1 MHTFQIAPTVL
12 DNYRIGK
19 LTDERINALIA
30 QANEQLEEIA
40 QNKAVYEK
48 FLKEV
53 DAPEKIDNIVL
64 WMLLMSNE
72 DIVEEY
78 IDEFG
83 KKYREMIPVSDL
95 ADLLVHAVHLKK
107 LQNIDLEG
115 FDYFLDYQ
123 DSGKDEMDQ
132 YAFMNVL
139 LYTQRAKEAPM
150 EF

>member
-1 MHTFQIAPTVL
+1 MQTYQIANPVL
-12 DNYRIGK
+12 DNYRTNK
-19 LTDERINALIA
+19 LTDERIDFLIA

-40 QNKAVYEK
+40 QNKDLYER

-53 DAPEKIDNIVL
+53 DAPEKVDNIIL
-64 WMLLMSNE
+64 WMLFMTNE

-78 IDEFG
+78 IDECG

-107 LQNIDLEG
+107 LKDTTLDG

-123 DSGKDEMDQ
+123 EDGKTEMDQ

-139 LYTQRAKEAPM
+139 LYVQKTKEAPM
-150 EF
+150 DF